1 MKAVVDTNV
10 LVSALLSRT
19 GPPRMIL
26 RLLLSKKIEW
36 LVNDLVLE
44 EYEEVLGRKDFG
56 FKPFQIQAL
65 MEFIRR
71 YGVHVPY
78 LPQKTS
84 IPHADDLPFLLCARQ
99 GKADTLITGNKK
111 HFPFSDQLFRIVSPA
126 EFIKSMS

>member
-1 MKAVVDTNV
+1 MRAVVDTNV

-26 RLLLSKKIEW
+26 RLLLSKKMEW

-56 FKPFQIQAL
+56 FKPSQIKTL
-65 MEFIRR
+65 MEFIGR
-71 YGVHVPY
+71 YAVHAPY
-78 LPQKTS
+78 VPQKVS
-84 IPHADDLPFLLCARQ
+84 IPHADDLPFLLCAHQ

-111 HFPFSDQLFRIVSPA
+111 HFPFPKQPFRIESPA
-126 EFIKSMS
+126 EFVTRIS